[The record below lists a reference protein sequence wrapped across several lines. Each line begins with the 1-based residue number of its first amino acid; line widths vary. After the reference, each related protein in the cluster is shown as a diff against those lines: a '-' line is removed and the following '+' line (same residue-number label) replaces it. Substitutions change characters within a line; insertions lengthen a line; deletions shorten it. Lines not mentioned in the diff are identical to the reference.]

1 MPQVLTGQRR
11 RATHK
16 AGSDVKALSLAR
28 DDLMLV
34 FDRNPRAAR
43 RIVQMVMR
51 RAARSARVPAQSA
64 RRSQRAECIP
74 RATRIGGTCAAQV
87 MGEFERKERLRNLTM
102 KLLLTFTKGKSENM
116 WAALKMQQ
124 RWKLYRAKYLTV
136 APTFPDVVSTPAE
149 IVQAQKID
157 EASKKAL
164 AEVKGNVGDQPIKP
178 DANRAAGRDS
188 VTQAEDGEGSRAAG
202 RDSETQAE
210 GGEGA
215 LSGEDA
221 LLRALE
227 QRIMSA
233 VEGELKEL
241 RDVEGR
247 IAKLVRL
254 EFSQL
259 KLESQLGRANA
270 PRDYN

>member
-1 MPQVLTGQRR
+1 
-11 RATHK
+11 
-16 AGSDVKALSLAR
+16 
-28 DDLMLV
+28 
-34 FDRNPRAAR
+34 
-43 RIVQMVMR
+43 
-51 RAARSARVPAQSA
+51 
-64 RRSQRAECIP
+64 
-74 RATRIGGTCAAQV
+74 

-188 VTQAEDGEGSRAAG
+188 
-202 RDSETQAE
+202 ETQAE